1 MTPPS
6 PGPSSAGGGRE
17 TRAPGTATNA
27 GDAVRQRIA
36 LVPGADGAK
45 RHLMHPFNG
54 RCHPIDHRAL
64 DGLIRDMVARIDVSA
79 VDYVLGFPE
88 GGSVPAYA
96 FGRAVGLPVI
106 LASRL
111 PLDLPGRVSFEQPHA
126 NLGTTHYLYGLKKGD
141 RAMIVEDELT
151 NGHTAVN
158 AVRALRRAGIEI
170 AQIAALFAIDHP
182 ALWRRVAAAGVSIE
196 VGVTLPPSFAP
207 RALDADTDAE

>member
-1 MTPPS
+1 M
-6 PGPSSAGGGRE
+6 SAS
-17 TRAPGTATNA
+17 
-27 GDAVRQRIA
+27 DAVRQRIA
-36 LVPGADGAK
+36 LVSGAGGAK

-54 RCHPIDHRAL
+54 RFHPIDHGAL
-64 DGLIRDMVARIDVSA
+64 DVLIDAMVARIDVTA

-96 FGRAVGLPVI
+96 FGRAVGRPVI

-111 PLDLPGRVSFEQPHA
+111 PLDLPDRVAFEQPQA
-126 NLGTTHYLYGLKKGD
+126 NLGTTHYVYGLKPGD
-141 RAMIVEDELT
+141 RAMIFEDELT
-151 NGHTAVN
+151 NGRTAVN

-182 ALWRRVAAAGVSIE
+182 ALWRRVGAEGVTLE

-207 RALDADTDAE
+207 RALDTEVE